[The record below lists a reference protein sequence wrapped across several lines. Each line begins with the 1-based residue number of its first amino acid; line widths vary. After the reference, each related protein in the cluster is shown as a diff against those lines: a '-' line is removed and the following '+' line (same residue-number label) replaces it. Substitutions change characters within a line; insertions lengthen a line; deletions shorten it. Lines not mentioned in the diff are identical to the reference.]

1 MEPIIFTDEAMKAH
15 IAAGLK
21 QMEDE
26 RIKVGLELYTG
37 EVGAFYSSD
46 TGAELSALDNH
57 EEEFKEMINDMF
69 EKLPAE
75 KKLLEGTIVPEYNPI
90 IQNGFSNGEPTIDQW
105 KSVSPSGCLTTG
117 PILTSLDGSSNSACI
132 AMPLVPSCPME
143 SSDEQSVQSS
153 GDSCS
158 ENLDDCGNGTGV
170 TNESSECTVP
180 MISEQT
186 DGTRNEVKWSPPLK
200 SMVSSDPTLPGERL

>member
-1 MEPIIFTDEAMKAH
+1 MEPIIYTDEAMKAH

-26 RIKVGLELYTG
+26 RIKVGLEMYTG

-46 TGAELSALDNH
+46 TGAELSELDNH

-105 KSVSPSGCLTTG
+105 KSVSPSGYLTTG
-117 PILTSLDGSSNSACI
+117 PILTSLDGSNNSACI
-132 AMPLVPSCPME
+132 AMPFAPSSHME
-143 SSDEQSVQSS
+143 SSDEQSFRSS
-153 GDSCS
+153 DDSCS
-158 ENLDDCGNGTGV
+158 ERLDDCGNVTGV

-180 MISEQT
+180 MIKEQT
-186 DGTRNEVKWSPPLK
+186 DGTLSEVKWSPPLR
-200 SMVSSDPTLPGERL
+200 SMESSAVSLPGERL

>member
-1 MEPIIFTDEAMKAH
+1 MKAH

-26 RIKVGLELYTG
+26 RIKVGMDVYTG
-37 EVGAFYSSD
+37 DVGAFYSSD
-46 TGAELSALDNH
+46 TGADLSALDNH
-57 EEEFKEMINDMF
+57 EEEFTGLINDMF

-75 KKLLEGTIVPEYNPI
+75 KKLLEGTIVPEYNPV
-90 IQNGFSNGEPTIDQW
+90 IQNGFSNGETTIPQW
-105 KSVSPSGCLTTG
+105 KNVSPSGCLTTG
-117 PILTSLDGSSNSACI
+117 PILTSLDGSSSSACI

-158 ENLDDCGNGTGV
+158 ENLDDCGNVTGV

-186 DGTRNEVKWSPPLK
+186 DGTLSEVKWSPPLR
-200 SMVSSDPTLPGERL
+200 STESSDLTLPGERL